1 MAYDEDGSIP
11 VDVKD
16 IPTII
21 NDSDTYHLIELVN
34 SDFGMSTIDKDFMLS
49 HEQMIKVCKVLLY
62 KINMLVK
69 RGKLEKEEYSIMIS
83 KKMKQIQDATTS
95 QVNEINVF
103 LHQVHNDFEAF
114 MNKHQMDHTSL
125 NERLLKMN
133 QDTSNLS
140 NNVTNSK
147 IALD

>member
-16 IPTII
+16 MPTII
-21 NDSDTYHLIELVN
+21 DDSDTYHLIELVE

-69 RGKLEKEEYSIMIS
+69 KGKLEK
-83 KKMKQIQDATTS
+83 
-95 QVNEINVF
+95 
-103 LHQVHNDFEAF
+103 
-114 MNKHQMDHTSL
+114 
-125 NERLLKMN
+125 
-133 QDTSNLS
+133 
-140 NNVTNSK
+140 
-147 IALD
+147 